1 MKLNLVKKDFALY
14 PATDEDAEMLMKIKR
29 GQVYSCEVKLIRNY
43 QFLKKY
49 FALFN
54 LTWEYLNEQEQ
65 ENFKSIENLRK
76 QIEIAAGHCEIVW
89 SIKRN
94 EFIEQAKSVSFSSVD
109 EAEFS
114 KIYESVK
121 EVIFRMVL
129 KGKISENDFLNE
141 LINF

>member
-1 MKLNLVKKDFALY
+1 MKLNLIKKDFALY
-14 PATDEDAEMLMKIKR
+14 PATDEDAEMLMKMKR
-29 GQVYSCEVKLIRNY
+29 GEAYSCEVKMIRNY

-54 LTWEYLNEQEQ
+54 LTWEYLNDQEQ
-65 ENFKSIENLRK
+65 ENFKTKENLRK
-76 QIEIAAGHCEIVW
+76 QVEIAAGHCETVW

-94 EFIEQAKSVSFSSVD
+94 EFIEQAGSVSFAAID

-114 KIYESVK
+114 IIYEGVK
-121 EVIFRMVL
+121 QVIFTFVL
-129 KGKISENDFLNE
+129 RGKISEEDFLNE